1 MLVEVKGQD
10 NHTFVSRFLLS
21 GARKNSG
28 PFYMGRE
35 SSKWYAAYPP
45 AEPVQVR
52 TGPSSI
58 GVLGRNGGRTMAA
71 RKQSPAQL
79 ENLKKGKRFTE
90 ENATIAAKKAAEAR
104 REYKS
109 LQSRAREKITPE
121 DWDEILQVM
130 IQKAKDGNLKAIELL
145 RDSAGDKP
153 TDRVELA
160 GAQDLKVNI
169 TVRDEGR

>member
-1 MLVEVKGQD
+1 MA
-10 NHTFVSRFLLS
+10 T
-21 GARKNSG
+21 RKMS
-28 PFYMGRE
+28 E
-35 SSKWYAAYPP
+35 KS
-45 AEPVQVR
+45 
-52 TGPSSI
+52 
-58 GVLGRNGGRTMAA
+58 
-71 RKQSPAQL
+71 
-79 ENLKKGKRFTE
+79 LKALE
-90 ENATIAAKKAAEAR
+90 ENRAATQFHGESAVEAQKKSTEKQ
-104 REYKS
+104 REYRS